1 MTLMLGVSHSKSK
14 EGVMKKFKQIVYSLI
29 FMFVST
35 GIIHGTEL
43 QEGFLGINWG
53 AHISELTGLSK
64 VSKKGDVSYY
74 RNPQKSYTVFGVDTA
89 NVIFGFFKDKFFA
102 AYIAVESIEVFDRA
116 KDRLTQKLGSPK
128 TILKT
133 QNRQTIFSWRQADT
147 RIKLKLNEKEG
158 KMKLAFYYAPLAGKV
173 NQVQRDIFPQILTE
187 DFGIDSRSRQQAIDD
202 RRLRQAIDVMG
213 F

>member
-1 MTLMLGVSHSKSK
+1 MTLMLGVSQSKSK
-14 EGVMKKFKQIVYSLI
+14 EDAMRKFQQIVYSLVVI
-29 FMFVST
+29 FVST

-43 QEGFLGINWG
+43 QEGFWGTNWG
-53 AHISELTGLSK
+53 ANISELTGLSK

-74 RNPQKSYTVFGVDTA
+74 RNPQKSYTVFGVDAA
-89 NVIFGFFKDKFFA
+89 NVIFGFFEDRFFA

-116 KDRLTQKLGSPK
+116 KDRLTQKFGSPK

-133 QNRQTIFSWRQADT
+133 KNRQTIYSWKQEDT

-158 KMKLAFYYAPLAGKV
+158 KMKLAFYYTPIAGKV
-173 NQVQRDIFPQILTE
+173 NQVQRDLFPQIPAV
-187 DFGIDSRSRQQAIDD
+187 DFSMDSQSRQQAIDD
-202 RRLRQAIDVMG
+202 RRLRQSIDVMG

>member
-1 MTLMLGVSHSKSK
+1 MLGVNHRKSK
-14 EGVMKKFKQIVYSLI
+14 EDAMRKFKQIVYSSILFFI
-29 FMFVST
+29 ST
-35 GIIHGTEL
+35 GVLYGTDL
-43 QEGFLGINWG
+43 QEGFLGTNWG
-53 AHISELTGLSK
+53 AHISELTGFSK

-89 NVIFGFFKDKFFA
+89 DVIFGFFKDKFFA

-116 KDRLTQKLGSPK
+116 KDRLTQKFGSPK

-133 QNRQTIFSWRQADT
+133 KNRQTIFSWKQADT

-158 KMKLAFYYAPLAGKV
+158 KMKLAFYYTPIAGKV
-173 NQVQRDIFPQILTE
+173 NQVQRDMFPQIPAE
-187 DFGIDSRSRQQAIDD
+187 DFSIDSRSRQQAIDD
-202 RRLRQAIDVMG
+202 RRLRQSIDVMG